1 MTTTQFVH
9 HTLFAG
15 ALAFAAFLT
24 ACDRTVETKEKTVS
38 GPNGTT
44 VQKESTVQHS
54 DGTVTVDKESHS
66 STP

>member
-1 MTTTQFVH
+1 MTTSQLVH

-15 ALAFAAFLT
+15 ILAAAAFLA
-24 ACDRTVETKEKTVS
+24 ACDRTVETKEKVTR
-38 GPNGTT
+38 GPDGTS

-54 DGTVTVDKESHS
+54 DGSVTVDKESHT